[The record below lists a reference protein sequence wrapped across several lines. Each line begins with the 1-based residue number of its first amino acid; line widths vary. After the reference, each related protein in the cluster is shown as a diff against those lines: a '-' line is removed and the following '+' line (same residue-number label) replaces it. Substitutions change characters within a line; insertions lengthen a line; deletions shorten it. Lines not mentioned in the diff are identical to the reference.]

1 MKNHLEFRA
10 KNLETCDKSYSV
22 DCRTIF
28 AELYKKILQYENLQI
43 ICTAVKIRMS
53 NTRLICSKKLTNGI
67 SSKLKGG
74 NGCI

>member
-1 MKNHLEFRA
+1 GN
-10 KNLETCDKSYSV
+10 CDTSFSV
-22 DCRTIF
+22 DYRKIS
-28 AELYKKILQYENLQI
+28 AELYKKILQSENFQI
-43 ICTAVKIRMS
+43 ICTTGKIRMA